1 MTNAYT
7 YRGYTIDVRCEH
19 KVNAAGI
26 DIAIDDASAGFVAVV
41 QIHATNAP
49 SFFLAPIRL
58 ADDHGKLFVDSL
70 DALRAGRSAGEIIVD
85 DLLVDSCGD
94 RSTGQR

>member
-19 KVNAAGI
+19 KIDITGI
-26 DIAIDDASAGFVAVV
+26 DEALDDDASRGFVAIV
-41 QIHATNAP
+41 QIHATHAP

-58 ADDHGKLFVDSL
+58 ADDHGKLFADGL

-85 DLLVDSCGD
+85 DLLIDTCGD
-94 RSTGQR
+94 YSTI

>member
-1 MTNAYT
+1 MTTEYT

-19 KVNAAGI
+19 KVGAAGF
-26 DIAIDDASAGFVAVV
+26 DVTLDDDAPRGYIAVV
-41 QIHATNAP
+41 QIRATNVP

-58 ADDHGKLFVDSL
+58 ADDHGKLFADGL

-85 DLLVDSCGD
+85 DLLVGTCEE
-94 RSTGQR
+94 RSAN

>member
-19 KVNAAGI
+19 KVDAAGI
-26 DIAIDDASAGFVAVV
+26 DMAIVDASPGFVAVV
-41 QIHATNAP
+41 QIRATNVP

-58 ADDHGKLFVDSL
+58 ADDHGQLFVDSL

-85 DLLVDSCGD
+85 DLLVDCCGD
-94 RSTGQR
+94 RAPGQR